1 MHQEA
6 AFQEAAFIMAR
17 RVALEKLEEKKHLG
31 GRLKRRDIRNEK
43 AAIIM
48 ARRVAVWARKVRGIR
63 GAWTQRRVQSLSR
76 HVSQHP
82 SSSLHHP
89 TIEYT

>member
-31 GRLKRRDIRNEK
+31 GRLKRRDIRNQK
-43 AAIIM
+43 AASENK
-48 ARRVAVWARKVRGIR
+48 ARERNTWVGGSKGGTFVIR
-63 GAWTQRRVQSLSR
+63 RQR
-76 HVSQHP
+76 
-82 SSSLHHP
+82 SSWQ
-89 TIEYT
+89 EE